1 MPTTTLRMPKGAV
14 SMREGT
20 IVAWKVASGDA
31 VKIGEPLYDLESEKA
46 VIEVE
51 SPFTGVIT
59 ILAEAGQTL
68 PVGHPI
74 AEISA

>member
-1 MPTTTLRMPKGAV
+1 MATTMLRIPKGAV

-20 IVAWKVASGDA
+20 IVAWKVASGA
-31 VKIGEPLYDLESEKA
+31 TVRIGEPLYELESEKSM
-46 VIEVE
+46 IEVE
-51 SPFTGVIT
+51 SPAAGVIS

-68 PVGHPI
+68 PVGHLI